1 METPIIPTA
10 KTMRHLTCMKLI
22 PDNILQT
29 IIEEAKAGKEDIS
42 FEDEFNIMTC
52 EVIWA
57 LETLGYKVY
66 KEYKESNETLKFDR
80 YFIKW
85 FD

>member
-10 KTMRHLTCMKLI
+10 KTMRYLTCMKLI

-29 IIEEAKAGKEDIS
+29 IIEDAKTGKEYIS

-52 EVIWA
+52 EVLWA
-57 LETLGYKVY
+57 LETLGYKIY
-66 KEYKESNETLKFDR
+66 KQEDNT

-85 FD
+85 F

>member
-1 METPIIPTA
+1 MN
-10 KTMRHLTCMKLI
+10 LI

-29 IIEEAKAGKEDIS
+29 IIEEAKAGKEWIS
-42 FEDEFNIMTC
+42 FEDEFNIMTY

-57 LETLGYKVY
+57 LETLGYKIY
-66 KEYKESNETLKFDR
+66 KQEDNT

-85 FD
+85 F

>member
-10 KTMRHLTCMKLI
+10 KTMRHLTCMKLV
-22 PDNILQT
+22 PENIMKT
-29 IIEEAKAGKEDIS
+29 IIEDAKAGKEYIS

-80 YFIKW
+80 YTIKW
-85 FD
+85 F

>member
-1 METPIIPTA
+1 METLIIPTA
-10 KTMRHLTCMKLI
+10 KEMRHLTCMNLI

-29 IIEEAKAGKEDIS
+29 IIEDAKTGKEYIS
-42 FEDEFNIMTC
+42 FEDEFNIMNN

-66 KEYKESNETLKFDR
+66 KEYKESNENFMFDR
-80 YFIKW
+80 YTIKW
-85 FD
+85 F

>member
-1 METPIIPTA
+1 METLIIPTA
-10 KTMRHLTCMKLI
+10 KEMRHLTCMKLI

-29 IIEEAKAGKEDIS
+29 IIEEAKAGKEYIS

-57 LETLGYKVY
+57 LETLGYKIY
-66 KEYKESNETLKFDR
+66 KQEENV

-85 FD
+85 F

>member
-10 KTMRHLTCMKLI
+10 KEMRHLTCMKLI
-22 PDNILQT
+22 PNNILQT
-29 IIEEAKAGKEDIS
+29 IIEEVKAGKEYIS
-42 FEDEFNIMTC
+42 FDDEFDIMTC

-66 KEYKESNETLKFDR
+66 KYPGKTNESYL

-85 FD
+85 F

>member
-1 METPIIPTA
+1 METLIIPTA
-10 KTMRHLTCMKLI
+10 KEMRHLTCMNLI

-29 IIEEAKAGKEDIS
+29 IIEEAKAGKEWIS
-42 FEDEFNIMTC
+42 FEDEFNIMTY

-57 LETLGYKVY
+57 LETLGYKIY
-66 KEYKESNETLKFDR
+66 KQEDNT

-85 FD
+85 F

>member
-1 METPIIPTA
+1 METLIIPTA
-10 KTMRHLTCMKLI
+10 KEMRHLTCMNLV

-29 IIEEAKAGKEDIS
+29 IIEEAKAGKEYIS
-42 FEDEFNIMTC
+42 FYDEFNIMTD
-52 EVIWA
+52 EVVWA

-66 KEYKESNETLKFDR
+66 KQPCETTEYEFDR

-85 FD
+85 F